1 MECVELA
8 SRRKAVAVGRE
19 MSWGVASLAVISA
32 TASFFGLLGT
42 VLGMLG
48 SFRSFGTS
56 RSTAIG
62 DIAGRL
68 SQSLLPTLLG
78 LLVAISA
85 FCLYRYLSGQI
96 ETFELEME
104 NASGQLISSL
114 VIHLHRR
121 GNAGGIYC
129 SSLTKERKVASREI
143 LFLADPSMEGPRL
156 HIERIYR
163 NGVFELVWP
172 RVQSQFHADCILQ
185 GGMWVSFAYS
195 VIAWLTYFGQRRPI
209 AGLIAAFFVLAALG
223 LIENRII

>member
-1 MECVELA
+1 MRTSSSIPYAMECVELA

-143 LFLADPSMEGPRL
+143 LFWPILRWKALACMSNESTVTECLSWFGRGCNRNSMPIAFCKAACGSRL
-156 HIERIYR
+156 HT
-163 NGVFELVWP
+163 V
-172 RVQSQFHADCILQ
+172 
-185 GGMWVSFAYS
+185 
-195 VIAWLTYFGQRRPI
+195 
-209 AGLIAAFFVLAALG
+209 
-223 LIENRII
+223 